1 MFEIERWREVF
12 HVLGRNKIRTALT
25 AFGVFWGIFMLV
37 IMQGAGNG
45 LETGVHKMFGGFATN
60 SCFVWTQKTDK
71 PYKGFKIGRSFSLEN
86 ADIDALRKNI
96 PEINIL
102 APRAQLGGYM
112 GGNNVTRGLKSGAF
126 SVNGDYPNYRKIVA
140 IDINQGRFINEIDIK
155 DQRKIAVIGNRVQE
169 ILYGNDENPIG
180 TYIQINGVNF
190 MVVGTFGTNRSGKM
204 GEQDAQTVYIPFT
217 TFQHAFNF
225 QNKLGWFAVT
235 SPNNIPV
242 TIAEGKILD
251 LLKKRHQINPD
262 DGHAFGH
269 FNAAEEFGKVSSLF
283 IGIKGL
289 SWFVGILTLLAGA
302 IGVSNIMLVIVKER
316 TKEIGVRRAIGAQP
330 IHIITQIMLES
341 VFLTTL
347 AGYLGLISGIGLL
360 ELISFI
366 MNKFQIESTFFSNPF
381 INIQTGLTALVI
393 LIFSGI
399 LAGFIPAYRAISIK
413 AVDALR
419 SE

>member
-12 HVLGRNKIRTALT
+12 HVLGRNKIRTGLT

-45 LETGVHKMFGGFATN
+45 LESGVHKMFGGFASN
-60 SCFVWTQKTDK
+60 SCFIWPQKTDK
-71 PYKGFKIGRSFSLEN
+71 PYKGFKIGRSFFLEN
-86 ADIDALRKNI
+86 ADIDAIKKNV
-96 PEINIL
+96 PEVDMI

-112 GGNNVTRGLKSGAF
+112 GGNNVIRGLKSGAF
-126 SVNGDYPNYRKIVA
+126 SVNGDFPEYRKIVSV
-140 IDINQGRFINEIDIK
+140 DLTKGRFINQFDIDE
-155 DQRKIAVIGNRVQE
+155 QRKIAVIGSRVCE
-169 ILYGNDENPIG
+169 VLYEKEENPLG

-190 MVVGTFGTNRSGKM
+190 MVAGVFGTKRPGKE
-204 GEQDAQTVYIPFT
+204 GERDAQTVYIPFT

-235 SPNNIPV
+235 SPDNVPV
-242 TIAEGKILD
+242 TIAEEKILKI
-251 LLKKRHQINPD
+251 LKKRHQIAPD
-262 DGHAFGH
+262 DDHAFGH
-269 FNAAEEFGKVSSLF
+269 FNVAEEFGKVSSLF
-283 IGIKGL
+283 TGIKGL
-289 SWFVGILTLLAGA
+289 SWFVGVLTLFAGA

-316 TKEIGVRRAIGAQP
+316 TREIGVRRAIGAQP
-330 IHIITQIMLES
+330 LHIISQIMLES

-347 AGYLGLISGIGLL
+347 AGYLGLIIGIGLL

-366 MNKFQIESTFFSNPF
+366 MDKFQIQNMFFSNPF
-381 INIQTGLTALVI
+381 INIQTGLTALLI

-399 LAGFIPAYRAISIK
+399 LAGFIPAYRAVSIK
-413 AVDALR
+413 TVDALR